1 MPYSRH
7 AFLTRLPLAW
17 SVSCIPH
24 TRQGGLYVAHQIT
37 CRPSGQVE
45 SYRRQLQHSSQ
56 LPITNLLSIEDVE
69 EALTAE
75 GCSFRE
81 RIFTPLLTIWVF
93 LSQVLDPDHSC
104 RQAVLRLVG
113 WLAAQGRKGCSS
125 NTGAYC
131 KARARL
137 PEGVLARLTRSS
149 GRKLEK
155 HSPRDWH
162 WHGKRVRLADGT
174 TASMPD
180 TEANQREY
188 PQSRA
193 QKPGV
198 GFPLMR
204 IVVIFSLAVG
214 TVLEAAFN
222 PYRGKE
228 TGETTMLRAL
238 LGCLELGDLLL
249 GDRNFANY
257 WLIALALQSGLDVV
271 LRQHQRRKVDF
282 RTGKRLGKD
291 DHLITWTKPI
301 RPPWMSQA
309 TYDALPGTL
318 TLRELRLRIPKGKN
332 RTREIVVVTT
342 LRDAGRY
349 TKGELQALYRLRW
362 QAEINLRSLKT
373 TMQMNVLRCQ
383 APDRVRKEIW
393 AHFLVYNLIRTA
405 MAQAA
410 QAHQSKPWQISFKGT
425 QQALHAFGGFWPT
438 ARPRDPDAYYDDFLQ
453 AVAEHAVG
461 HRPDRWEP
469 RAKKRRP
476 NKYRLLNEP
485 RAQAK
490 ARLANVS
497 GRWV

>member
-1 MPYSRH
+1 
-7 AFLTRLPLAW
+7 
-17 SVSCIPH
+17 
-24 TRQGGLYVAHQIT
+24 
-37 CRPSGQVE
+37 
-45 SYRRQLQHSSQ
+45 
-56 LPITNLLSIEDVE
+56 LPITKLLSVADVD
-69 EALTAE
+69 EAVAAE

-81 RIFTPLLTIWVF
+81 RVFTPLLTIWVF
-93 LSQVLDPDHSC
+93 LGQVLDPDHSC

-113 WLAAQGRKGCSS
+113 WLAAHGRAGCSS

-149 GRKLEK
+149 ARKVEN

-162 WHGKRVRLADGT
+162 WHGKRVRVADGT

-180 TEANQREY
+180 TGANQREY
-188 PQSRA
+188 PQIRA

-204 IVVIFSLAVG
+204 IAVIFSLSVG

-228 TGETTMLRAL
+228 TGETAMLRTL
-238 LGCLELGDLLL
+238 LASLEPGDLLL
-249 GDRNFANY
+249 GDRCFANY
-257 WLIALALQSGLDVV
+257 WLIALAIQSGIDVV
-271 LRQHQRRKVDF
+271 FRQHQLRKVDF
-282 RTGKRLGKD
+282 RTGQRLGKD
-291 DHLITWTKPI
+291 DHLITWSKPQ
-301 RPPWMSQA
+301 RPQWMTEA
-309 TYDALPGTL
+309 VYRALPETL

-332 RTREIVVVTT
+332 RTREIVVVSS

-349 TKGELQALYRLRW
+349 AKGELQALYRLRW
-362 QAEINLRSLKT
+362 QAELNLRSLKT
-373 TMQMNVLRCQ
+373 TMQMDILRCK

-393 AHFLVYNLIRTA
+393 AHFLVYNLLRTA

-410 QAHQSKPWQISFKGT
+410 QDHACKPWQLSFKGT
-425 QQALHAFGGFWPT
+425 QQALSAFGGFWPSGQVL
-438 ARPRDPDAYYDDFLQ
+438 DPDAYYDDFLD
-453 AVAEHAVG
+453 AIVEHRVG
-461 HRPDRWEP
+461 NRPDRWEP

-476 NKYRLLNEP
+476 KNYRLLNEP
-485 RAQAK
+485 RDQAK
-490 ARLANVS
+490 ARLASGS